1 MKKEKILIFDQKGD
15 FEKWLRQDAID
26 KL

>member
-15 FEKWLRQDAID
+15 FEKWLRQQGID